1 MNNQSATMNT
11 KDNPLGYKKESTL
24 LVGFAIPCIISMLV
38 TALYNIVDQIFI
50 GQGIG
55 MLGNA
60 ATNIAFPLSTTCTAI
75 SLLLGIGSATN
86 FSLHLGAGEKHESEK
101 YAGNGIVLMALFG
114 IFLFLVT
121 TIFLTPMLK
130 FFGATKDVLPYA
142 KAYTRIT
149 AFGFPFLIANTGMS
163 KLILADG
170 SPRYSMISML
180 AGAIVNTILDP
191 LFIFVF
197 NMGMTGAALATITG
211 QIISFSIS
219 LRYMFHF
226 KTIKL
231 SRESFIVS
239 AVHCKKIFIL
249 GASACFNQIAMTVV
263 QIIMNNTLSH
273 YGAQSVYGGDI
284 PLACAG
290 IITKVNMI
298 FMSFVIGISQ
308 GTQPVIGFNYG
319 AKKYARVGKT
329 YLLALGAASA
339 LSLIA
344 FACFQIFPRQII
356 SIFGNG
362 SDLYFKFSERYFRIY
377 MFLTIVNGIQPVTSN
392 FFNSI
397 GKSQLGVF
405 MSLTRQIIFL
415 LPLIIIFPIFMG
427 IDGVMYA
434 GPIADAAAAIVCGY
448 FTIRELKELKK
459 LEIDLT
465 KC

>member
-86 FSLHLGAGEKHESEK
+86 FSLYLGAGEKNESEK

-239 AVHCKKIFIL
+239 AAHCKKIFIL

-263 QIIMNNTLSH
+263 QIVMNNTLSH
-273 YGAQSVYGGDI
+273 YGAQSIYGGDI

-319 AKKYARVGKT
+319 AKKYDRAKKT
-329 YLLALGAASA
+329 FIIATIAATA
-339 LSLIA
+339 ICTIGGILI
-344 FACFQIFPRQII
+344 QIFPEFAI
-356 SIFGNG
+356 SIFNNDAELASVAIKGVRMYLLMMPIVGINIVAT
-362 SDLYFKFSERYFRIY
+362 SYFQSVGKAKVS
-377 MFLTIVNGIQPVTSN
+377 MFV
-392 FFNSI
+392 
-397 GKSQLGVF
+397 
-405 MSLTRQIIFL
+405 SLLRQVILLIPFTL
-415 LPLIIIFPIFMG
+415 ILPLFLG
-427 IDGVMYA
+427 LDGVWASGACADFLSVVITLILIFKEFKSLNKLYA
-434 GPIADAAAAIVCGY
+434 AEAA
-448 FTIRELKELKK
+448 
-459 LEIDLT
+459 
-465 KC
+465 